1 MASQSDRAQTAP
13 ASIRQPD
20 AFAAAFGSDALDL
33 MIEMARKGDD
43 LADAVV
49 ADLAHAPPRDRDM
62 LADGISNGLGSLDA
76 PRKPL
81 RDLLIQAESL
91 PAGVDQ
97 ASLARGSEAYLSI
110 GPLWLTIVLGP
121 GSIAHTY
128 SAPTIASV
136 LMNTKNLA
144 ARTGRRLAETG
155 TWNHQVAR
163 PGGQKPGAPGYVHSL
178 QVRMLHARV
187 RAGLLKQGWN
197 VDEKGAPISQLDLAR
212 TWLDFTYIPFTAL
225 QKIGIDFASEELAD
239 LYAMW
244 RVIAHQLGISE
255 KLYGDV
261 VDQASAAALLEKI
274 DAVTGEPTKESA
286 ELVSAMLQAIAPQLA
301 PQLGFPVDVTQ
312 DLLTSICR
320 TFQGDDMA
328 DKLGLQ
334 PNWTASLI
342 PLIAD
347 ANRFRRAALR
357 ANPDQRGHL
366 IAQTM
371 AAFDQMDGRLEGPTT
386 YQASITEP
394 AAAELPQTTA

>member
-1 MASQSDRAQTAP
+1 MASQSDQAQAAP
-13 ASIRQPD
+13 ASIRKPE
-20 AFAAAFGSDALDL
+20 AFASIFGSDALAL
-33 MIEMARKGDD
+33 MIELSRKGDE

-49 ADLAHAPPRDRDM
+49 ADLADAPGRDRDM
-62 LADGISNGLGSLDA
+62 LADGIANGLGSLNS
-76 PRKPL
+76 PREPL
-81 RDLLIQAESL
+81 RNLFAQTESL
-91 PAGVDQ
+91 PAGVDET
-97 ASLARGSEAYLSI
+97 STARGSEAYLSI
-110 GPLWLTIVLGP
+110 GPLWLTIALGP

-144 ARTGRRLAETG
+144 SRTGRRLAETG

-163 PGGQKPGAPGYVHSL
+163 PGGQKPGAPGYVHSV

-187 RAGLLKQGWN
+187 RAGLLRQGWN
-197 VDEKGAPISQLDLAR
+197 IDEKGMPISQLDLAR
-212 TWLDFTYIPFTAL
+212 TWLDFTYIPFAAL
-225 QKIGIDFASEELAD
+225 QKIGIDFADHELAD

-255 KLYGDV
+255 KLYGNV
-261 VDQASAAALLEKI
+261 VDHASAATLLEKI
-274 DAVTGEPTKESA
+274 DAVTGEPTNESA
-286 ELVSAMLQAIAPQLA
+286 ELVSAMLWAIAPQLA
-301 PQLGFPVDVTQ
+301 PQLGFPVEVTR

-320 TFQGDDMA
+320 TFQGDEMA

-334 PNWTASLI
+334 PNWTASFI

-357 ANPDQRGHL
+357 ANPDLRKKM
-366 IAQTM
+366 IVQTM
-371 AAFDQMDGRLEGPTT
+371 AAFDQMDRRLEGPTT

-394 AAAELPQTTA
+394 SAAELPQTVA

>member
-1 MASQSDRAQTAP
+1 MASHSDQMQAIP
-13 ASIRQPD
+13 ASIRQPET
-20 AFAAAFGSDALDL
+20 FAAAFGSDALEL
-33 MIEMARKGDD
+33 MAEMACKGDD

-49 ADLAHAPPRDRDM
+49 ADLADAPARDRDM
-62 LADGISNGLGSLDA
+62 LADGIANGLASLNA
-76 PRKPL
+76 PRDAL
-81 RDLLIQAESL
+81 RHLFVQAESL
-91 PAGVDQ
+91 PADVNQ
-97 ASLARGSEAYLSI
+97 ASIARGSEAYLSI
-110 GPLWLTIVLGP
+110 GPLWLTIALGP

-144 ARTGRRLAETG
+144 TRTGRRLAETG

-187 RAGLLKQGWN
+187 RAGLLRQGWN
-197 VDEKGAPISQLDLAR
+197 VDEKGMPISQLDLAR

-225 QKIGIDFASEELAD
+225 QKIGIDFAGEELAD

-261 VDQASAAALLEKI
+261 VDQASAAKLLRKI
-274 DAVTGEPTKESA
+274 DAVTGEPTNESA
-286 ELVSAMLQAIAPQLA
+286 ELVSAMLSAIAPQLA
-301 PQLGFPVDVTQ
+301 PQLGFPADVTQ

-357 ANPDQRGHL
+357 ANPDLRHKL
-366 IAQTM
+366 IEQTM

-386 YQASITEP
+386 YQASI
-394 AAAELPQTTA
+394 AAPSGLELPETVA